1 MAFTP
6 EELEEMRRA
15 DAEIDRNFR
24 LTNDDLRRS
33 RQLDRD
39 AALEAKDNKGRQTAA
54 QKKAWYEANREKVS
68 AQKKA
73 WYEANRE
80 KVSAQKKAW
89 YEANREKVSAQQ
101 KAYREA
107 NRADY
112 NAYMREYMK
121 KRRLAKAAAT

>member
-15 DAEIDRNFR
+15 DAEINRNFR

-80 KVSAQKKAW
+80 KVSAQ
-89 YEANREKVSAQQ
+89 Q